1 MIRTI
6 RCDQPS
12 FKNIDFKPGF
22 NVVLATRTM
31 AATDKDSRNGAG
43 KTTLVEIVHFCLG
56 SSADKKNRLMTPQLR
71 GWTFTVEL
79 DLRGKRYL
87 VGRNTANP
95 RRVILEGDFRDWP
108 VKPKKDKEA
117 DAFVLSTSQWTDVLG
132 WLMFDLAPQAKTDF
146 YEPTFRS
153 LFSYFARRG
162 RDAFS
167 IPFEHFRK
175 QKDWDKQVNTAFL
188 LGLSWDYPAKL
199 QKLKDQ
205 EKVVRQ
211 LRSAIKAGTFPDLL
225 GTVGELE
232 SQKVRLEE
240 LIRRRGEELRTFR
253 VHPQYQEYQ
262 EEANLLQS
270 AIRELNQE
278 NVTDQ
283 AMLSFYQESLVQE
296 QPPEADKLAKMYQ
309 EAGVDWPD
317 GVRKR
322 LEDVQAF
329 HDRLIVNRRAFLESE
344 IFRLM
349 QAIAYRSEE
358 IRKRSDERADLLSVL
373 DTHGALA
380 EYSELQRLQNEE
392 MAKLAGVNQ
401 KIANLKRIDEIKSQT
416 RIERGQLQIL
426 ARSFYEE
433 RRPDRERALSL
444 FNQFSQALYGP
455 SHAGELIIDVVE
467 GGYGFNVEIERQD
480 SQGVEQMK
488 VFCYDLT
495 LATLWAEKRIGPGIL
510 IHDSPIF
517 ADVDERQKAHALELA
532 AKTADAHGFQYI
544 CCLNSDTIPEED
556 FSEGFSLQPYIRIE
570 LTDEGETGGLLGI
583 RY

>member
-1 MIRTI
+1 MIHAI

-12 FKNIDFKPGF
+12 FREIEFKSGF
-22 NVVLATRTM
+22 NVVLATRTL

-43 KTTLVEIVHFCLG
+43 KTTFVEIVHYCLG
-56 SSADKKNRLMTPQLR
+56 SSADKKNRLMAPQLR
-71 GWTFTVEL
+71 GWTFAVEL
-79 DLRGKRYL
+79 DLRGKRYR
-87 VGRNTANP
+87 VSRNTANP
-95 RRVILEGDFRDWP
+95 RRVILEGDFSGWP
-108 VKPKKDKEA
+108 VKPKKDNETG
-117 DAFVLSTSQWTDVLG
+117 AFILSTPQWTDLLG
-132 WLMFDLAPQAKTDF
+132 WLMFDLAPQAKTDPF
-146 YEPTFRS
+146 EPTFRS

-175 QKDWDKQVNTAFL
+175 QADWDKQVNSAFL
-188 LGLSWDYPAKL
+188 LGLSWEYPAKL

-205 EKVVRQ
+205 EKVVSQ

-240 LIRRRGEELRTFR
+240 LIARRGEELRTFR

-262 EEANLLQS
+262 DQANLLQS
-270 AIRELNQE
+270 AIRQLNQE
-278 NVTDQ
+278 NTTDQ

-296 QPPEADKLAKMYQ
+296 RPPEADKLAKIYQ
-309 EAGVDWPD
+309 EVGVAWPD

-322 LEDVQAF
+322 IDDVQAF
-329 HDRLIVNRRAFLESE
+329 HDKVIVNRRAFLETE
-344 IFRLM
+344 ISQLT
-349 QAIAYRSEE
+349 QAIAQRTEE
-358 IRKRSDERADLLSVL
+358 VRRRSDERADLLSVL
-373 DTHGALA
+373 NTHGALA
-380 EYSELQRLQNEE
+380 EYTELQRLQSGEI
-392 MAKLAGVNQ
+392 AKLSAVNQ
-401 KIANLKRIDEIKSQT
+401 KIANLKRLDEIKSQT
-416 RIERGQLQIL
+416 RIERERLHIL

-433 RRPDRERALSL
+433 RRSDRERAISV
-444 FNQFSQALYGP
+444 FNEFSQALY
-455 SHAGELIIDVVE
+455 SRAGELIIDVVD
-467 GGYGFNVEIERQD
+467 GGYRFNVEIERQD

-495 LATLWAEKRIGPGIL
+495 LATLWAAKRVGPGL
-510 IHDSPIF
+510 LVHDSAIF

-532 AKTADAHGFQYI
+532 ARTADTHGFQYI
-544 CCLNSDTIPEED
+544 CCLNSDGIPEKD
-556 FSEGFSLQPYIRIE
+556 FSEGFSLEPSVRIE